1 MDPLVIDD
9 PNVYS
14 YSFVAKWTWC
24 FIAILA
30 EIAGGHYM
38 KEARAFADR
47 RRTFLAF
54 FYCNVCC
61 VALIFFLDNTELSI
75 GWAIYTALQFCGV
88 MFVSVAVSG
97 ERLTKWKT
105 IGLIVTTFGVSILV
119 LEDEMGGVAGIL
131 ASSTITIPLPGP
143 ISDKGPLPLEIPAF
157 DVNMSM
163 RAKKP
168 GEDVGDASEKQA
180 LVESLIR
187 AGFEKWLIAE
197 FHHLSPTAASWVKKA
212 ALKNSESARVFRNR
226 GTRLQVYLTGL
237 SCSARAAYAIAHEL
251 TLIEVGQQGGPKSVA
266 LNAVA
271 CPEMVDI
278 AVLEH
283 PMNRIAAVLAE
294 DFQPA
299 YQLLDNTHVRILAD
313 AWDVPRN
320 GVTEEHFLVAL
331 EKLTAFDLVA
341 VLDENSREIAWSGEG
356 LQAVLGWKHIPA
368 VKGLTK
374 LKRGRGEWKRLSV
387 ANKWDVA
394 LYQRAKEALHQKRW
408 KPHNRDPKAMSDYYR
423 ATHATEQI
431 ASLR

>member
-1 MDPLVIDD
+1 MDPEVVIDD
-9 PNVYS
+9 ASIYS
-14 YSFVAKWTWC
+14 YSAWAKWTWC
-24 FIAILA
+24 FIAIVA

-47 RRTFLAF
+47 RRAFLAF
-54 FYCNVCC
+54 LYCNICC
-61 VALIFFLDNTELSI
+61 FALIYFLDNTDLSI

-88 MFVSVAVSG
+88 MFIGVVHSG
-97 ERLTKWKT
+97 ERLTKWKAIGLVVTT
-105 IGLIVTTFGVSILV
+105 IGVAILV
-119 LEDEMGGVAGIL
+119 LEDELGGVASVFTG
-131 ASSTITIPLPGP
+131 TVTIPLPGP
-143 ISDKGPLPLEIPAF
+143 FADKGPLPIDLPAL
-157 DVNMSM
+157 DSNLTL
-163 RAKKP
+163 RARKH
-168 GEDVGDASEKQA
+168 GEDIDDANEKQA
-180 LVESLIR
+180 LVEGLIR

-212 ALKNSESARVFRNR
+212 AQKNSESARVFRNR

-251 TLIEVGQQGGPKSVA
+251 TLIEVGKQGGPKSAA

-283 PMNRIAAVLAE
+283 PMNRIAAVLA
-294 DFQPA
+294 DNMNPA

-320 GVTEEHFLVAL
+320 EVTKEHFLVAL

-356 LQAVLGWKHIPA
+356 LAAVLGWKHIPA
-368 VKGLTK
+368 VKGLQK

-394 LYQRAKEALHQKRW
+394 LYQRAKEALHQKKW
-408 KPHNRDPKAMSDYYR
+408 KPHTRDPKAMSDYYR